1 MKQRKMFH
9 NRKTF
14 GNWRD
19 TCLTSSS
26 HHRSSFSSIIFGN
39 WSGIPLTL
47 SSYLRSLFSIKCTKS
62 HFFHN
67 NFYYLFAIICPKK
80 LSNHLLNILMPNFLG
95 HQNNFDVLRSFDKP
109 TTNIF
114 FYKKFYI
121 FLVEKVYKRDNMQK
135 ISTFYLKR
143 ETQDERKSLH
153 MTMMMVELVILWHMY
168 WVILSIPI

>member
-1 MKQRKMFH
+1 MIQRKMFH

-67 NFYYLFAIICPKK
+67 IFYYLFAILCPKK
-80 LSNHLLNILMPNFLG
+80 LSNYLLNILMLNFLG
-95 HQNNFDVLRSFDKP
+95 HQNNFDVLRSFHKP

-114 FYKKFYI
+114 FMKSFI
-121 FLVEKVYKRDNMQK
+121 FSLLEKSTKEIICKRFQH
-135 ISTFYLKR
+135 ST
-143 ETQDERKSLH
+143 
-153 MTMMMVELVILWHMY
+153 
-168 WVILSIPI
+168 